1 MDFIKMGHVMVL
13 WWNDLR
19 MPRAW
24 QVTHL
29 CVQDSVG
36 SQAQA
41 EGREGRRVFTVYPS
55 GPAQGTV
62 STLRKVDEYMDVHP
76 LALSFTNV
84 QAALILGYI
93 QL

>member
-1 MDFIKMGHVMVL
+1 MGHVMVL

-19 MPRAW
+19 MPSAW
-24 QVTHL
+24 QVAHL

-41 EGREGRRVFTVYPS
+41 EGREGRRVFTAYPS
-55 GPAQGTV
+55 CPALGTV

-76 LALSFTNV
+76 LTPSFTNV